1 VAVAVDGPEATGV
14 AAGGPADDAASV
26 RTPEPIT
33 RFVTLEGRFA
43 GFREPGAWL
52 IAALL
57 LGALPRLFLVYSSEG
72 TLDAIVWAALID
84 EVQERGLIATYRGG
98 AYTLNHPPVAV
109 LLASGLRE
117 LGVVIGLPFAVV
129 FRLPFALLDVATFA
143 LIVWLFGAATDPRW
157 KNARYLAA
165 VAWWLSPLAII
176 FSSHHGNTDSAVAFF
191 LVAAAGSVA
200 RGRPGMAGAMLAL
213 GLWIKIPGV
222 LAAPLLWLAVPD
234 RPGRIRFAVTAVGLS
249 LVGYLPWLWLDAETV
264 IRSVFLYPGLR
275 IQTTAGMPIWGLE
288 RFLPDWRTI
297 SPEWRADYRSLLVGW
312 LRANTLVCVVP
323 IVALA
328 IVRRRRH
335 DAVVIA
341 SGVAGTFA
349 ILYGLSNLWSFQY
362 LAWSMPFW
370 IALGWRWF
378 AAATLLTTTYVY
390 GLYAWLCGS
399 WLLVGEWAFIAQP
412 DWPLAIRLARD
423 ACVLFF
429 AGTALQQ
436 IIAASREE
444 RARWRSGAS
453 VG

>member
-1 VAVAVDGPEATGV
+1 M
-14 AAGGPADDAASV
+14 AAGGPADDAA
-26 RTPEPIT
+26 RDRAPEPIT
-33 RFVTLEGRFA
+33 RFATLEGRFA
-43 GFREPGAWL
+43 NFREPGAWL
-52 IAALL
+52 VVAFV
-57 LGALPRLFLVYSSEG
+57 LGAAARLFLVFASDG
-72 TLDAIVWAALID
+72 TLDAIVWARLID
-84 EVQERGLIATYRGG
+84 DVHERGLIAAYHGG
-98 AYTLNHPPVAV
+98 AHTLNHPPVAV
-109 LLASGLRE
+109 LLVSGLRE
-117 LGVVIGLPFAVV
+117 LGVATGLPFAVV
-129 FRLPFALLDVATFA
+129 FRLPFALLDAATFA
-143 LIVWLFGAATDPRW
+143 LIVWLFGAASDPAWR
-157 KNARYLAA
+157 NARHLAA

-200 RGRPGMAGAMLAL
+200 RGRPGLAGAMLAL

-222 LAAPLLWLAVPD
+222 LAAPLLWMAVPD
-234 RPGRIRFAVTAVGLS
+234 RPGRIRFVLAAAGVS
-249 LVGYLPWLWLDAETV
+249 LAGYLPWLWLDAEAV

-288 RFLPDWRTI
+288 RFVPDWHTI
-297 SPEWRADYRSLLVGW
+297 PPEWRVAYRSLLVGW
-312 LRANTLVCVVP
+312 LRANTLVCVAP

-335 DAVVIA
+335 DAVAIA
-341 SGVAGTFA
+341 AGVAGTFA

-378 AAATLLTTTYVY
+378 AVATLLTTAYVY

-399 WLLVGEWAFIAQP
+399 WLLIGEWAFIAQP
-412 DWPLAIRLARD
+412 DWPLALRLARD

-429 AGTALQQ
+429 AGTAVQQ
-436 IIAASREE
+436 LVAAIRDE

-453 VG
+453 VH